1 MEVWQ
6 DCIDL
11 GSSIWNSRGIVL
23 STRLCYALFLTKH
36 EKKVDTKREDRP
48 LGSEHGGSCRH
59 RILDCSSGVS
69 TCHRTAPNDDGVAG
83 LEAGTSGGC
92 VCRHHRRAA
101 GTESCDVNPRL
112 PIRKKS
118 RKDTLTLVWDCFCT
132 LSRSR
137 R

>member
-11 GSSIWNSRGIVL
+11 GSSIWNCRGMVL
-23 STRLCYALFLTKH
+23 STRWCYAFVLTKH

-48 LGSEHGGSCRH
+48 WGSEHGGSCRH

-92 VCRHHRRAA
+92 VCRHYRRAA

-112 PIRKKS
+112 PIRKKAHKHTRRLGMVYS
-118 RKDTLTLVWDCFCT
+118 WTLV
-132 LSRSR
+132 RSR
-137 R
+137 